1 MPTHMPDQRTRAHV
15 CLRRTRP
22 LCLPQTVRVCVQV
35 DAEGTDPLVLFGG
48 IRTLRHT
55 EVIIFESHRL
65 WANHTTV
72 GLQNLVRWLWQL
84 GYFTF
89 LIGKPCLIKLWGR
102 YAASRR
108 DALERGQVLPP
119 PPGRPAYA
127 QPLSP

>member
-1 MPTHMPDQRTRAHV
+1 M
-15 CLRRTRP
+15 
-22 LCLPQTVRVCVQV
+22 
-35 DAEGTDPLVLFGG
+35 FGG

-89 LIGKPCLIKLWGR
+89 LIGKPCLIKLWGSHQKVLGMPRMYNRLQQWSNCIALRRSSPLYPVLMLWTCCNVCQR
-102 YAASRR
+102 YPCIGVESRFMT
-108 DALERGQVLPP
+108 RGQGPH
-119 PPGRPAYA
+119 
-127 QPLSP
+127 